1 MKYIKESFWY
11 DFVNTRGAFSAC
23 EAIALYNIVLQS
35 EQGVFIELGS
45 HRGRSSMCIA
55 AAMPTVSSFILVE
68 PEFADKE
75 WCQDVLQKVNKWVND
90 GNNCVGYA
98 GYSLDIIPLY
108 NQISFCFIDSGLHD
122 DMVMDE
128 CKLLDGRMIDGGI
141 IAFHDYKNQF
151 TAVERAYNYLLS
163 TGNYEEIFIDWDEIF
178 KYANDNNLNDGELSW
193 HVYPDLG
200 HPPNF
205 VGALRKK

>member
-1 MKYIKESFWY
+1 MGIQSNDFW
-11 DFVNTRGAFSAC
+11 VNFTETTGAFSCC
-23 EAIALYNIVLQS
+23 EAIALYNVVKQAK
-35 EQGVFIELGS
+35 QGDFLELGS
-45 HRGRSSMCIA
+45 HKGRSSICIA
-55 AAMPTVSSFILVE
+55 AAMPTVSGLYLVD
-68 PEFADKE
+68 PEFKDKT
-75 WCQDVLQKVNKWVND
+75 WSQDVLTKVSKWLPVSNKLQLFGGFSIDV
-90 GNNCVGYA
+90 
-98 GYSLDIIPLY
+98 IPLFS
-108 NQISFCFIDSGLHD
+108 NLSFCFIDSGLHD

-128 CKLLDGRMIDGGI
+128 CKLLNGRMVDGGI

-163 TGNYEEIFIDWDEIF
+163 TGNYEEISIDWDEIF

-193 HVYPDLG
+193 HVYPELG